1 MIDKGEVVATL
12 SAKGPSVA
20 NSKEAEVLACRRVL
34 EFAVDVGFMELVI
47 KGDNVFVM
55 KSILC
60 TQPNRSRLGYIYMRM
75 FAA

>member
-60 TQPNRSRLGYIYMRM
+60 TRPNRSRLGYIYMRM